1 VRRAACAR
9 FVFSPA
15 PALFHRPVVLSGGF
29 FVQER
34 AVNSRLMN
42 WVDLILLLVILLSAI
57 VGWHRGFIIGF
68 IDLIT
73 WTGSI
78 VMGYLFYPYTADLM
92 AKIIKMGP
100 WQLPVAFILTSLAA
114 RILLGIIASY
124 IIRRVPYE
132 ANENPANKFLGI
144 LPGLVNGWLYAVL
157 LSALLLGMP
166 LSDRLNAE
174 ARDSRIGSRLAM
186 QSEWASSKLSP
197 LFDDAIKQTITS
209 LTVKSPESG
218 TEMVKLSFTY
228 DKSKARPDLEA
239 KMLELVNQER
249 TKRGLQPLQ
258 PDPELTL
265 VARNQSQD
273 MFRRGYFAHINPDGK
288 DPFDRMKDAHVEF
301 RSAGENLAL
310 AQTMEIAHRNLMNS
324 PGHRA
329 NILQPKFGRLGIGIM
344 DAGYYGLMVS
354 QEFRN

>member
-1 VRRAACAR
+1 
-9 FVFSPA
+9 
-15 PALFHRPVVLSGGF
+15 
-29 FVQER
+29 
-34 AVNSRLMN
+34 MN
-42 WVDLILLLVILLSAI
+42 WVDLILLLVILLSA
-57 VGWHRGFIIGF
+57 VAGWRRGFIIGF
-68 IDLIT
+68 IDLVT

-78 VMGYLFYPYTADLM
+78 VIGYLFYPYAADLM
-92 AKIIKMGP
+92 ARIIKMGP
-100 WQLPVAFILTSLAA
+100 WQLPVAFILTALVA
-114 RILLGIIASY
+114 RILIGIVANY

-132 ANENPANKFLGI
+132 ANQNPANKFLGI

-166 LSDRLNAE
+166 LNDRINAE
-174 ARDSRIGSRLAM
+174 ARDSQIGARLAM

-197 LFDDAIKQTITS
+197 LFDEAIKQTITS

-228 DKSKARPDLEA
+228 DKSVARPELEA
-239 KMLELVNQER
+239 KMLELVNNER
-249 TKRGLQPLQ
+249 TKRGLPALQ
-258 PDPELTL
+258 ADPELTL
-265 VARNQSQD
+265 VARKQSDD

-288 DPFDRMKDAHVEF
+288 DPFDRMKEAHVEF

-329 NILQPKFGRLGIGIM
+329 NILQPRFGRVGIGIM
-344 DAGYYGLMVS
+344 DGGYYGLMVS